1 MVFILNSTFYILNYK
16 AGGLAQLAR
25 APDLHSGG
33 QGFDSLILHVSSLTR
48 LGNEIDDERDSF
60 SIFNFQFCVDWKFF
74 DMLER

>member
-33 QGFDSLILHVSSLTR
+33 QGFDSLILHGSILE
-48 LGNEIDDERDSF
+48 EIFR
-60 SIFNFQFCVDWKFF
+60 I
-74 DMLER
+74 